1 MITISLQLISYI
13 DVRELISV
21 DDVQE
26 DKQLVLGPNGALV
39 FCMEYLVQNLD
50 WLHDQLNEGEDDY
63 FIFDCPGSYVIP
75 LDFMFNYAFLI
86 SIIILLRILFSKYHK
101 NPSTSIQKQPKYYCE
116 PNNSLELGL
125 T

>member
-1 MITISLQLISYI
+1 M
-13 DVRELISV
+13 RELINV

-63 FIFDCPGSYVIP
+63 FIFDCPGSYVTPSYLFYDAFIIP
-75 LDFMFNYAFLI
+75 NTI
-86 SIIILLRILFSKYHK
+86 SSRIQF
-101 NPSTSIQKQPKYYCE
+101 E
-116 PNNSLELGL
+116 V
-125 T
+125 

>member
-1 MITISLQLISYI
+1 ML

-26 DKQLVLGPNGALV
+26 DKQLLLGPNGALV

-63 FIFDCPGSYVIP
+63 FIFDCPGFYLTP
-75 LDFMFNYAFLI
+75 LDSHYIFCFTVICNTDYFP
-86 SIIILLRILFSKYHK
+86 SKNEVK
-101 NPSTSIQKQPKYYCE
+101 VR
-116 PNNSLELGL
+116 
-125 T
+125 